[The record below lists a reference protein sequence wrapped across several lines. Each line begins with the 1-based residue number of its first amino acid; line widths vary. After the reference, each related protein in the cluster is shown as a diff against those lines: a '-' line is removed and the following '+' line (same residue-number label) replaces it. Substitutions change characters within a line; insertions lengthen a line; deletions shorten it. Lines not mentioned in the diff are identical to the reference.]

1 MYIDTYYIFYFRM
14 HIPSWHFNSHE
25 QGHCL
30 PGLHRQQDACGAT
43 GDGCQ
48 ALESRWKVEPISRKL
63 SLILGN
69 LGFQKDHIRIIS
81 AQNGNKRLPSVTL
94 RIKSGE
100 SKWTWEVHPR
110 YVEILNQLVLQFPTC
125 NVYHTISYDI
135 IMAVLPSLC
144 DSPCLQTTRLRKIIF
159 MGVFIEF
166 MHSNNRMA
174 QVLSNR
180 IAWHFASHIAKL
192 PSSWFSTNGQEHLSV
207 ARAHHGGRWW
217 WLWSWSV
224 RSKRTSDLFEWKAWT
239 GDFLRLRIHYHR
251 WRISITGILGAW
263 KLAVSRYVR
272 DVLATVTKPKNMSIF
287 LSQSGK
293 SARSFFFIP

>member
-1 MYIDTYYIFYFRM
+1 MYVYRYIFYFRM

-180 IAWHFASHIAKL
+180 IAWHFASHIAIL
-192 PSSWFSTNGQEHLSV
+192 PSSWFSTLP
-207 ARAHHGGRWW
+207 
-217 WLWSWSV
+217 V
-224 RSKRTSDLFEWKAWT
+224 RNISQLHE
-239 GDFLRLRIHYHR
+239 RIMEDDDDDSEAEV
-251 WRISITGILGAW
+251 WDQKG
-263 KLAVSRYVR
+263 
-272 DVLATVTKPKNMSIF
+272 PQIF
-287 LSQSGK
+287 LHERHERVISCDWGFIIIDDSFQSQAFSGLQSWQFRDK
-293 SARSFFFIP
+293 LEMSWPLSRSQKICPSFCLKVGSQQGEVF

>member
-1 MYIDTYYIFYFRM
+1 MYIDTYSIFACT
-14 HIPSWHFNSHE
+14 S
-25 QGHCL
+25 L
-30 PGLHRQQDACGAT
+30 PDTSTLTSRAIA
-43 GDGCQ
+43 CQ
-48 ALESRWKVEPISRKL
+48 AFIASKMPVELQEMAARPWSRKL

-110 YVEILNQLVLQFPTC
+110 YVEIQFPC

-144 DSPCLQTTRLRKIIF
+144 DSPCLQTTRL
-159 MGVFIEF
+159 GVFIEF

-180 IAWHFASHIAKL
+180 IA
-192 PSSWFSTNGQEHLSV
+192 
-207 ARAHHGGRWW
+207 
-217 WLWSWSV
+217 
-224 RSKRTSDLFEWKAWT
+224 
-239 GDFLRLRIHYHR
+239 
-251 WRISITGILGAW
+251 
-263 KLAVSRYVR
+263 
-272 DVLATVTKPKNMSIF
+272 
-287 LSQSGK
+287 
-293 SARSFFFIP
+293 